1 MVRRPRPGATAIAVV
16 GATLGLLLA
25 SCSAPSVSVGPA
37 GRHSSAAQPVSVG
50 PPHIS
55 VSPSDQSQGVALD
68 TPVVVTAD
76 SGRLT
81 AVTVQEAGASAPTGE
96 MSPDGRNWRLSGGL
110 DSQASY
116 TIQATA
122 TNGAGQTVSSKVVFN
137 TLQAQDRLLTSRTPG
152 DGSTVG
158 VGEPID
164 LHFSTSIPDDRKAAL
179 LQRIQIS
186 STPGVLGA
194 WHWFSDSVVHF
205 RTQSYWPAGTKVTI
219 TASLKGFNAG
229 NGVWGL
235 GDWSS
240 SFTVGPK
247 HVSVIDDN
255 THQMQVYENDQLINT
270 WPVSMG
276 KAGYPTLDGT
286 LTVLYKVYKV
296 KMNSCSTFHTATA
309 CIPGA
314 GNFYNE
320 DVFYDTAISN
330 NGFFIHAAPWSV
342 GQQGHYDVSHGCVNL
357 STDRAT
363 NFYNWSQIGD
373 VVIIQNTGNLADL
386 SNGEADWQIDFGQ
399 FSNTNGVGP
408 VFTGP
413 ANNAALGG
421 RVF

>member
-1 MVRRPRPGATAIAVV
+1 MVRRPRPGMTAVAVV
-16 GATLGLLLA
+16 GATLGLVLA
-25 SCSAPSVSVGPA
+25 SCSVPGTTGGPA
-37 GRHSSAAQPVSVG
+37 VHNSSGAQPVSVG
-50 PPHIS
+50 PPHVT

-68 TPVVVTAD
+68 VPVVVTAD

-81 AVTVQEAGASAPTGE
+81 AVTVQEAGATAPTGE

-110 DSQASY
+110 DSEASY
-116 TIQATA
+116 TIQASA
-122 TNGAGQTVSSKVVFN
+122 TNGAGQTISSKAVFT
-137 TLQAQDRLLTSRTPG
+137 TLKAQDRLLTTRSPG

-164 LHFSTSIPDDRKAAL
+164 LRFNTSIPDDRKAAL
-179 LQRIQIS
+179 LNRIQVA

-219 TASLKGFNAG
+219 TANLRGFDAG

-240 SFTVGPK
+240 SFTVGAK
-247 HVSVIDDN
+247 HVSLIDDN
-255 THQMQVYENDQLINT
+255 THQMQVYENDQLIST

-286 LTVLYKVYKV
+286 LTVLYKAYKV

-309 CIPGA
+309 CISGA

-320 DVFYDTAISN
+320 DVFYDTAISS

-342 GQQGHYDVSHGCVNL
+342 GAQGRYDVSHGCVNL
-357 STDRAT
+357 STERAT
-363 NFYNWSQIGD
+363 NFYNWSLIGD
-373 VVIIQNTGNLADL
+373 VVIIKNTGNLADL

-399 FSNTNGVGP
+399 FSNTAGVGA